1 MAGLDPAIHRFDL
14 VIPGCALLGADPDP
28 APCTALD
35 SGFAPK
41 RRAPE

>member
-1 MAGLDPAIHRFDL
+1 MRLF
-14 VIPGCALLGADPDP
+14 GADPESRRF
-28 APCTALD
+28 AVLLD

>member
-1 MAGLDPAIHRFDL
+1 MPRFPANL
-14 VIPGCALLGADPDP
+14 VIPGCALLRADPESKR
-28 APCTALD
+28 AAVLLD